1 MKKIIAIM
9 LALVMVL
16 SLAACG
22 SEAKEEPA
30 TMGQMLFKEFNAR
43 VEKGEKDVQAL
54 ADGLLSCGILPFDG
68 LSMEVEEGWLM
79 GFSADITGFE
89 KGVMFAP
96 AIGSIP
102 FVSYVFQLDSADSA
116 EAFCAK
122 LLENADP
129 RWNICTEADETVCGS
144 ADNLVFFV
152 MCSNQ
157 SEDAE

>member
-1 MKKIIAIM
+1 MKKIIAVL
-9 LALVMVL
+9 LALVMIL

-22 SEAKEEPA
+22 AESKEEPS
-30 TMGQMLFKEFNAR
+30 TLGQMLYKEFSAR

-54 ADGLLSCGILPFDG
+54 ADGLLSCGLLPFDG

-79 GFSADITGFE
+79 GFNADITGFE
-89 KGVMFAP
+89 KGVMYGP
-96 AIGSIP
+96 AIGAIP
-102 FVSYVFQLDSADSA
+102 FVGYVFKLESADDA
-116 EAFCAK
+116 ESFCAT

-144 ADNLVFFV
+144 VDNLVFFV

-157 SEDAE
+157 SDDAE